1 MNDTLCINVGKNNNN
16 IIITTYAIKLNFIDR
31 LQFVFDVIYAHIFFS
46 FPSLSNVF
54 ISLLC
59 INHKSMNVTGYTRSS
74 SKVCV
79 CMFTQMGKDRFLFL
93 FVYTSPNNRRRLL
106 LERRATLLKYLIL
119 QYINRVSKKKRE
131 RESKKRI
138 GRHSHD

>member
-1 MNDTLCINVGKNNNN
+1 MSFMH
-16 IIITTYAIKLNFIDR
+16 TY
-31 LQFVFDVIYAHIFFS
+31 S
-46 FPSLSNVF
+46 FLSSLSNVF

-119 QYINRVSKKKRE
+119 QYINRVSKKE
-131 RESKKRI
+131 RENWTTFSRPTIIVKRTRDSRSI
-138 GRHSHD
+138 MHCNDCCSL